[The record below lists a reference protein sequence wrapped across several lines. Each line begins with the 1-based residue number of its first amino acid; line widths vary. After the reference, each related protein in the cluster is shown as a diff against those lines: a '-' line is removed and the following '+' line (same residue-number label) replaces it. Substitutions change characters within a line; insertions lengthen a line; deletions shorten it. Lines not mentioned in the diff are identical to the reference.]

1 MKTIRVFAALV
12 IATGAFV
19 SAFQA
24 VAQGQGYPNK
34 PVHMI
39 IAFPAGTATDIV
51 GRVTSQ
57 KLAEIWGR
65 SVVAENRPGAGSSI
79 GAAAVVKAPPDG
91 YTLLFNSSAHTVN
104 PSLYASLPFDTVKDL
119 VDIAPI
125 AGAPNVLVVSP
136 ASSIKSVA
144 DFIAE
149 AKAKPGQI
157 NFGSAG
163 VGTGTHLNLEKFKLM
178 TGIDV
183 THIPYKGTPEVVTD
197 IVGGRVTGYFAPI
210 SAAIPFVQSGRLR
223 AVAVSSAK
231 RSSQLPNVPTIAE
244 GGVPGF
250 DFTLWFGLWGPAG
263 MPPELVDKISKD
275 VNRVLA
281 SADVREQLAKLGC
294 DPMLMTPAEFSK
306 YVRKEIEDNARI
318 IKAAGIKA
326 Q

>member
-1 MKTIRVFAALV
+1 MRTMKWIALLAALL
-12 IATGAFV
+12 AAGAGW
-19 SAFQA
+19 A
-24 VAQGQGYPNK
+24 QGYPNK

-125 AGAPNVLVVSP
+125 AGAPNVLVVNP

-163 VGTGTHLNLEKFKLM
+163 VGSVNHIVTELFLHDARVDL
-178 TGIDV
+178 
-183 THIPYKGTPEVVTD
+183 THIPYKGMSE
-197 IVGGRVTGYFAPI
+197 A
-210 SAAIPFVQSGRLR
+210 SAALHSGVLGFFRLIDR
-223 AVAVSSAK
+223 
-231 RSSQLPNVPTIAE
+231 
-244 GGVPGF
+244 
-250 DFTLWFGLWGPAG
+250 
-263 MPPELVDKISKD
+263 
-275 VNRVLA
+275 
-281 SADVREQLAKLGC
+281 
-294 DPMLMTPAEFSK
+294 
-306 YVRKEIEDNARI
+306 
-318 IKAAGIKA
+318 
-326 Q
+326 